1 MPSLYKD
8 SRLYFILGANS
19 LSAIGSGI
27 IMITI
32 PWLLI
37 KESGGETTFGYV
49 SIISTLIMFLLTP
62 FIGQSIDRFSRKSLL
77 LCNEGIGIAVI
88 GIMVIWGFAGQS
100 YHSIHYILI
109 YIAGSFYYLLFYPTI
124 FAFNQEIF
132 QAEHYKSLSGTME
145 IQGQLTQVISGAA
158 ASFLIEIVSLKW
170 ILLVD
175 MLTFVG
181 AFFLF
186 LCIPYVKKKEVKRKI
201 TFKKQLF
208 EGIHFMKKRP
218 KLFWFLLATYMP
230 FIGVMMANYLIP
242 VYISDILKA
251 NASVYAIEGMM
262 YGVGAVVAGICIPLI
277 MKYVKI
283 EISIVM
289 TMLLYVISITVMIVE
304 PSVMLLYALAIF
316 HAMGNAGTRVAR
328 NVLMMEEI
336 PNEVMGRVDSL
347 FRLIGTGIR
356 IVLLMLFTAGVSKVG
371 VMVPFYL
378 LSFIL
383 ILSLGIAINY
393 VISKRKFEASVSNKS
408 IV

>member
-1 MPSLYKD
+1 MSSLYKD

-27 IMITI
+27 VMITI

-158 ASFLIEIVSLKW
+158 ASFLIEVVSLKW

-175 MLTFVG
+175 MLTFAG
-181 AFFLF
+181 ALLLF
-186 LCIPYVKKKEVKRKI
+186 LCIPYVKKKEIKKKI

-208 EGIHFMKKRP
+208 EGIHFMKNRP

-277 MKYVKI
+277 MKYVKT
-283 EISIVM
+283 EV
-289 TMLLYVISITVMIVE
+289 SITVMIIE
-304 PSVMLLYALAIF
+304 PSVLFLYGLAIF
-316 HAMGNAGTRVAR
+316 HAIGNAGTRVAR

-336 PNEVMGRVDSL
+336 PNEIMGRVDSL

-356 IVLLMLFTAGVSKVG
+356 IVLLMLFTAGVSKAG
-371 VMVPFYL
+371 VMLPFYV
-378 LSFIL
+378 LSCIL
-383 ILSLGIAINY
+383 IFSLGIAIYY
-393 VISKRKFEASVSNKS
+393 VLSQRKVRTNVSNKS
-408 IV
+408 II